1 MLKFNNLK
9 KLSFDEIDNLL
20 DYLTDG
26 EEVLQEVILKS
37 ITVKTSK
44 KIYYIESLNNSCGGT
59 VYGILWDQWLF
70 TFTLKNKKNS
80 VWK

>member
-26 EEVLQEVILKS
+26 EEVLEEVILKRKS

-44 KIYYIESLNNSCGGT
+44 KIYYIESLNNSCGRNWLWL
-59 VYGILWDQWLF
+59 LWDQC
-70 TFTLKNKKNS
+70 
-80 VWK
+80 

>member
-26 EEVLQEVILKS
+26 EEVILKRKS

-59 VYGILWDQWLF
+59 GYGILWDQ
-70 TFTLKNKKNS
+70 
-80 VWK
+80 

>member
-26 EEVLQEVILKS
+26 EEVILKRKS

-44 KIYYIESLNNSCGGT
+44 KIYYIESLNNSCVGT
-59 VYGILWDQWLF
+59 GYGILWDQ
-70 TFTLKNKKNS
+70 
-80 VWK
+80 

>member
-26 EEVLQEVILKS
+26 EEVLQEVILKRKS
-37 ITVKTSK
+37 ITGK

-59 VYGILWDQWLF
+59 VYGILWDQ
-70 TFTLKNKKNS
+70 
-80 VWK
+80 

>member
-26 EEVLQEVILKS
+26 EEVLEEVILKRKS

-44 KIYYIESLNNSCGGT
+44 KN
-59 VYGILWDQWLF
+59 ILY
-70 TFTLKNKKNS
+70 
-80 VWK
+80 

>member
-26 EEVLQEVILKS
+26 EEVILKRKS

-44 KIYYIESLNNSCGGT
+44 KIYYIESINNSCSGT
-59 VYGILWDQWLF
+59 GYGILWDQ
-70 TFTLKNKKNS
+70 
-80 VWK
+80 

>member
-26 EEVLQEVILKS
+26 EEVLEEVILKRKS
-37 ITVKTSK
+37 ITYQNGELAVWLTDK
-44 KIYYIESLNNSCGGT
+44 KENLEDI
-59 VYGILWDQWLF
+59 Q
-70 TFTLKNKKNS
+70 KNTAPEKAIIIKR
-80 VWK
+80 KLYRHLC

>member
-26 EEVLQEVILKS
+26 EEVLEEVILKRK
-37 ITVKTSK
+37 ILK
-44 KIYYIESLNNSCGGT
+44 KKYNL
-59 VYGILWDQWLF
+59 Q
-70 TFTLKNKKNS
+70 
-80 VWK
+80 

>member
-9 KLSFDEIDNLL
+9 KLSFDEIDTLL

-26 EEVLQEVILKS
+26 EEVLEEVILKRKS

-44 KIYYIESLNNSCGGT
+44 KYIILN
-59 VYGILWDQWLF
+59 L
-70 TFTLKNKKNS
+70 
-80 VWK
+80 

>member
-26 EEVLQEVILKS
+26 EEVLEEVILKRK
-37 ITVKTSK
+37 ILK
-44 KIYYIESLNNSCGGT
+44 KKFNL
-59 VYGILWDQWLF
+59 Q
-70 TFTLKNKKNS
+70 
-80 VWK
+80 

>member
-1 MLKFNNLK
+1 MLRFNNLK

-26 EEVLQEVILKS
+26 EEVLQEVILKRKS

-44 KIYYIESLNNSCGGT
+44 KIYYIESLNNSWVGT
-59 VYGILWDQWLF
+59 GYGILWNQ
-70 TFTLKNKKNS
+70 
-80 VWK
+80 

>member
-26 EEVLQEVILKS
+26 EEVILKRKS
-37 ITVKTSK
+37 VTVKTSK
-44 KIYYIESLNNSCGGT
+44 KIYYIESLNNSCVGT
-59 VYGILWDQWLF
+59 GYGILWDQ
-70 TFTLKNKKNS
+70 
-80 VWK
+80 